1 MIARGWFVFAV
12 VAALLLGSPGLRAEE
27 TVRVAIS
34 QFPAS
39 QGNPYR
45 TATTLGNMVLSA
57 MFDGLTTV
65 SAEGKVEPALAT
77 AWEQTSPRTWK
88 ITLRQGVKFSNGEPF
103 DAASV
108 LASITY
114 LTSSEARIEPVARE
128 LESIES
134 ARALDD
140 FTIEITTKGPNPV
153 LDRELAALRIP
164 APKAWAA
171 LGPEGFARAPVGTG
185 PFKSVRWESQ
195 RVVLEANEGAFRK
208 PRAARLEL
216 LAIPDAAGRFQALL
230 AGQADVALALSPEL
244 KAPIEASGARLEPGG
259 RGVVYILGFDIM
271 KFGPLQDRRVREAIN
286 LAVDKQ
292 RLVDTFLDGRAAI
305 ASQPAT
311 AATFGY
317 DSTIQPFPYDPARAK
332 ALLTEAGFANGLTIA
347 AEAAVDWN
355 PNDRAIMQQVI
366 ADLAAAGITVR
377 FRQITIQEQMIRANQ
392 GGWTSPIFGSSY
404 NVTPPLDALRS
415 LKFHSCLQP
424 NPWFCDRGI
433 QPLIDKALAAET
445 LAEREAL
452 TRQVVRAYHEAASA
466 LYLHDVVEFNGLS
479 ARVEGFAVANGWIFY
494 ESLALRP

>member
-1 MIARGWFVFAV
+1 MAARRWLLALVMLIASAV
-12 VAALLLGSPGLRAEE
+12 PATADS
-27 TVRVAIS
+27 TVRVAIT
-34 QFPAS
+34 QLPAS

-65 SAEGKVEPALAT
+65 AADGKVEPALAT

-88 ITLRQGVKFSNGEPF
+88 ITLRQGVKFSNGEVF
-103 DAASV
+103 DADAV
-108 LASITY
+108 LAAIAY
-114 LTSSEARIEPVARE
+114 LTSEAARIEPVARE

-134 ARALDD
+134 AKALDD
-140 FTIEITTKGPNPV
+140 FTIEITTRGPNPV
-153 LDRELAALRIP
+153 LDRELAALRVA
-164 APKAWAA
+164 APRAWAE

-185 PFKSVRWESQ
+185 PFKVVRWDAQ
-195 RVVLEANEGAFRK
+195 RVILEANPGAFRK
-208 PRAARLEL
+208 PSAARLEL
-216 LAIPDAAGRFQALL
+216 LAIPDAAGRLQALL
-230 AGQADVALALSPEL
+230 AGQADVALGLSPEL
-244 KAPIEASGARLEPGG
+244 KDAIESSGARLEPGG
-259 RGVVYILGFDIM
+259 RGVVYILGFDIV
-271 KFGPLQDRRVREAIN
+271 KPGPLQDKRVREAIN

-311 AATFGY
+311 AFTFGY
-317 DSTIQPFPYDPARAK
+317 DPTIKPFPYDPARAK
-332 ALLTEAGFANGLTIA
+332 ALLVEAGFPNGLTIA

-366 ADLAAAGITVR
+366 ADLASAGITLR
-377 FRQITIQEQMIRANQ
+377 FRQITLQEQMMRANQ

-424 NPWFCDRGI
+424 NPWFCDREI
-433 QPLIDKALAAET
+433 QPLIDRALAAET
-445 LAEREAL
+445 LAERETL

-479 ARVEGFAVANGWIFY
+479 ARVEGFAIANGWIFY
-494 ESLALRP
+494 ERLSLRP